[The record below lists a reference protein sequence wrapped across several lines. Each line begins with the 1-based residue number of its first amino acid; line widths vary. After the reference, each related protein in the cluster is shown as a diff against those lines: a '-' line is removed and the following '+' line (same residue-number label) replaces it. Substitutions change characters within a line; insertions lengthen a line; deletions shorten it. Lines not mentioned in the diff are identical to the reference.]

1 MMKTLD
7 ENYSLFE
14 KLMNEE
20 RLFLNP
26 GLSFTTICGWLGA
39 DAGEMDGLLLQELG
53 LDGEAV
59 LRGMRKTIPERLKR
73 KYGIRVEP
81 DLFFKDVIPD
91 VVYAP
96 KNK

>member
-1 MMKTLD
+1 MKALD
-7 ENYSLFE
+7 ENYSFFE

-20 RLFLNP
+20 RLYLNP
-26 GLSFTTICGWLGA
+26 GLTFEIICGWLGA

-53 LDGEAV
+53 LDGEALLKS
-59 LRGMRKTIPERLKR
+59 LRKSFPERLER
-73 KYGIRVEP
+73 KYGIRVEA